1 MANTKSSRVLA
12 SMNAECGARPA
23 REARRFTM
31 KHATRTL
38 LQRTAHFTRAALALA
53 AAATLTGA
61 PLIAHADAD
70 GLLPQIHKDTTL
82 INTVPDN
89 GDQNPYAIF
98 VAPVSAGVVKAG
110 DVLVDNFNNA
120 ANLQGTGSTIVDYHP
135 DTKQMSLFA
144 TIPRDL
150 KECPGGV
157 GLSTAMTMLKSGWVV
172 VGSTP
177 SNDGTT
183 GTKGAGCLIVIDPNG
198 KIAKTISSPNIND
211 PWGNMAVVDNGD
223 HATLFISMA
232 GFGVGSAD
240 GNPPVFKQYTVLR
253 LDLDIPNGQTPVVKS
268 ETVVASGFGAQA
280 DKGVFLVGPTGL
292 ALSADN
298 KLLYISDAIGNRIN
312 VIEDPL
318 TRDTSAG
325 VGRQLTADGM
335 LHRPLAMITTPQGHL
350 LVTNALNGQ
359 VVEIDPSAAKQ
370 LYARWIDTD
379 KAQTP
384 PGNGD
389 LFGIALTPAGDGF
402 YYVEDDVNT
411 LVLAK

>member
-1 MANTKSSRVLA
+1 
-12 SMNAECGARPA
+12 MN
-23 REARRFTM
+23 
-31 KHATRTL
+31 HAMRKL
-38 LQRTAHFTRAALALA
+38 LLCSAHATRAALALSA
-53 AAATLTGA
+53 VAVLGA
-61 PLIAHADAD
+61 PLAAHADPQ
-70 GLLPQIHKDTTL
+70 GLLEIVHHQTTL

-89 GDQNPYAIF
+89 GDQNPYALV
-98 VAPVSAGVVKAG
+98 VAPVSAGTVKQG
-110 DVLVDNFNNA
+110 DVLIDNFNNA
-120 ANLQGTGSTIVDYHP
+120 ANMQGTGSTIVDYHP
-135 DTKQMSLFA
+135 DTKQMTLFA

-157 GLSTAMTMLKSGWVV
+157 GLSTAMTMLKSGWVI

-183 GTKGAGCLIVIDPNG
+183 STKGAGCMIVLDSGG
-198 KIAKTISSPNIND
+198 KIAKVISSPNIND

-223 HATLFISMA
+223 HATLFVSNA
-232 GFGVGSAD
+232 GFGVGGAQ
-240 GNPPVFKQYTVLR
+240 GNPPPVFKQATVLR
-253 LDLDIPNGQTPVVKS
+253 MELDVPSGQAPVVKS

-280 DKGVFLVGPTGL
+280 DRGVFLVGPTGL

-298 KLLYISDAIGNRIN
+298 KLLYVSDAIGNRIN

-325 VGRQLTADGM
+325 VGRQLTADGL
-335 LHRPLAMITTPQGHL
+335 LHRPLAMIATPQGHL

-359 VVEIDPSAAKQ
+359 VVEIDPVAAKQ

>member
-1 MANTKSSRVLA
+1 
-12 SMNAECGARPA
+12 MN
-23 REARRFTM
+23 
-31 KHATRTL
+31 HAMRKL
-38 LQRTAHFTRAALALA
+38 MLGSAHATRAALALC
-53 AAATLTGA
+53 ATAVLGA
-61 PLIAHADAD
+61 PLAAHADPQ
-70 GLLPQIHKDTTL
+70 GLLETVHHHTTL

-98 VAPVSAGVVKAG
+98 VAPVSAGTVKQG

-120 ANLQGTGSTIVDYHP
+120 ANMQGMGSTIVDYHP
-135 DTKQMSLFA
+135 DTKQMTLFA

-157 GLSTAMTMLKSGWVV
+157 GLSTAMTMLKSGWVI

-183 GTKGAGCLIVIDPNG
+183 GTKGAGCMIVLDSGG
-198 KIAKTISSPNIND
+198 KIAKVISSPNIND

-223 HATLFISMA
+223 HATLFVSNA
-232 GFGVGSAD
+232 GFGVGGAN
-240 GNPPVFKQYTVLR
+240 GNPPVFKQATVLR
-253 LDLDIPNGQTPVVKS
+253 MDLDIPNGQAPVVKS

-298 KLLYISDAIGNRIN
+298 KLLYVSDAIGNRIN

-325 VGRQLTADGM
+325 VGRQLTADGL
-335 LHRPLAMITTPQGHL
+335 LHRPLAMILTPQGHL

-359 VVEIDPSAAKQ
+359 VVEIDPVAAKQ

>member
-1 MANTKSSRVLA
+1 
-12 SMNAECGARPA
+12 MNAIQSSKARIA
-23 REARRFTM
+23 RAC
-31 KHATRTL
+31 
-38 LQRTAHFTRAALALA
+38 AALAAITIVTALNA
-53 AAATLTGA
+53 GTAQAQSAPKGFLETL
-61 PLIAHADAD
+61 HR
-70 GLLPQIHKDTTL
+70 HSTL
-82 INTVPDN
+82 VNTVPEN
-89 GDQNPYAIF
+89 GDQNPYAIA
-98 VAPVSAGVVKAG
+98 VAPVSAGTVKAG

-135 DTKQMSLFA
+135 DTKQMTVFA
-144 TIPRDL
+144 TVPRDL
-150 KECPGGV
+150 KECPGGI
-157 GLSTAMTMLKSGWVV
+157 GLSTAMTMLKSGWVI

-183 GTKGAGCLIVIDPNG
+183 TTKGAGCLIVLDSTG
-198 KIAKTISSPNIND
+198 KVVSTIGGANIND

-223 HATLFISMA
+223 TATLFVSNA
-232 GFGVGSAD
+232 GFGVGRAD
-240 GNPPVFKQYTVLR
+240 GDPPVFKQATVLR
-253 LDLDIPNGQTPVVKS
+253 IDLEIPAGKPPVVKS
-268 ETVVASGFGAQA
+268 QTVIGSGFGAQA

-292 ALSADN
+292 ALSPDRQ
-298 KLLYISDAIGNRIN
+298 LLYVSDALGNRITE
-312 VIEDPL
+312 IDEPM

-325 VGRQLTADGM
+325 VGRQVTADGL
-335 LHRPLAMITTPQGHL
+335 LHRPLAMAMAPNGHL

-359 VVEIDPSAAKQ
+359 VVEIDPVAGQQ

-389 LFGIALTPAGDGF
+389 LFGIAMTPAGDGF

>member
-1 MANTKSSRVLA
+1 
-12 SMNAECGARPA
+12 
-23 REARRFTM
+23 M

-38 LQRTAHFTRAALALA
+38 LQCTAHAVRSALALA
-53 AAATLTGA
+53 AAAALAGA
-61 PLIAHADAD
+61 PLAAHADPQ
-70 GLLPQIHKDTTL
+70 GLLETVKHHTTL

-98 VAPVSAGVVKAG
+98 VAPVSSGTVKEG

-120 ANLQGTGSTIVDYHP
+120 ANLQGTGSTIVDYRP
-135 DTKQMSLFA
+135 DTKQMALFA

-157 GLSTAMTMLKSGWVV
+157 GLSTAMTMLKSGWVI

-183 GTKGAGCLIVIDPNG
+183 GTKGAGCMIVLDSGG
-198 KIAKTISSPNIND
+198 KIAKVISSPNIND

-223 HATLFISMA
+223 HATLFVSNA
-232 GFGVGSAD
+232 GFGVGGAD
-240 GNPPVFKQYTVLR
+240 GSPPVFKQATVLR
-253 LDLDIPNGQTPVVKS
+253 LDLDIPSGQAPVLKS

-298 KLLYISDAIGNRIN
+298 KLLYVSDAIGNRIN

-325 VGRQLTADGM
+325 VGRQLTADGL
-335 LHRPLAMITTPQGHL
+335 LHRPLAMIVTPQGHL

-359 VVEIDPSAAKQ
+359 VVEIDPAAAKQ

>member
-1 MANTKSSRVLA
+1 
-12 SMNAECGARPA
+12 
-23 REARRFTM
+23 M

-38 LQRTAHFTRAALALA
+38 LQCTAHAVRSALALA
-53 AAATLTGA
+53 AAAALAGA
-61 PLIAHADAD
+61 PLAAHADPQ
-70 GLLPQIHKDTTL
+70 GLLETVKHHTTL

-98 VAPVSAGVVKAG
+98 VAPVSSGTVKEG

-120 ANLQGTGSTIVDYHP
+120 ANLQGTGSTIIDYHP

-157 GLSTAMTMLKSGWVV
+157 GLSTAMTMLKSGWVI

-183 GTKGAGCLIVIDPNG
+183 GTKGAGCMIVLDSSG
-198 KIAKTISSPNIND
+198 KIAKVISSPNIND

-223 HATLFISMA
+223 HATLFVSNA
-232 GFGVGSAD
+232 GFGVGGAD
-240 GNPPVFKQYTVLR
+240 GDPPVFKQATVLR
-253 LDLDIPNGQTPVVKS
+253 LDLDIPSGQAPVLKS

-298 KLLYISDAIGNRIN
+298 KLLYVSDAIGNRIN

-325 VGRQLTADGM
+325 VGRQLTADGL

-359 VVEIDPSAAKQ
+359 VVEIDPAAAKQ

-402 YYVEDDVNT
+402 YYVQDDVNT